1 MTRDLDADH
10 RPWPLPQRPWVMKQT
25 WDRLLFAHWPVRP
38 DELRDLIPREL
49 TLDTFDGAAWVAVVP
64 FGMSG
69 IRLRGLPPIPG
80 TAAFPEINVRTYV
93 AHQGKP
99 GVYFFSLD
107 ATNPVAVASARR
119 FFRLPYVRADISV
132 DSTAEGVVH
141 YRSRRTHR
149 NAAPAEFVA
158 WYAPVSEPFR
168 AAAGSL
174 ERWLTERYALY
185 TVRRGDVY
193 RGDIHHDPWPLQLAQ
208 ADIRTNTMAAAAGIA
223 LSDAPPLLHYAHK
236 LDVLL
241 WTLEK
246 TLEKG

>member
-1 MTRDLDADH
+1 MMRDLDADH
-10 RPWPLPQRPWVMKQT
+10 RPWPPPRRPWVMKQT

-38 DELRDLIPREL
+38 DELRGLIPAEL

-93 AHQGKP
+93 THQGKP

-107 ATNPVAVASARR
+107 ATNPLAVASARL
-119 FFRLPYVRADISV
+119 FFHLPYVRADMSIASIADGAV
-132 DSTAEGVVH
+132 D

-149 NAAPAEFVA
+149 KAAPAEFA
-158 WYAPVSEPFR
+158 GRYAPISEPFR

-174 ERWLTERYALY
+174 ESWLTERYALY
-185 TVRRGDVY
+185 IVRRGGVY
-193 RGDIHHDPWPLQLAQ
+193 RGDIHHEPWPLQLAQ
-208 ADIRTNTMAAAAGIA
+208 ADIRSNTMAAAAGIA
-223 LSDAPPLLHYAHK
+223 LPEEPPLLHYAHR
-236 LDVLL
+236 LDVLF

-246 TLEKG
+246 G